1 MYAIVKTGGKQLKV
15 SAGDIVKVEKLL
27 ANNGETVSLTEVL
40 MVAEGAA
47 VTVGTP
53 TIQGAAVKATVLEQA
68 KADKVIIFKKRRR
81 QGYRRKQGHRQP
93 LTVLQI
99 VEISAGGK
107 TAKAEASQLRQPK
120 PALAAAPMAAAK
132 AAPVA
137 KAAKASAPKATA
149 AKTAAPKKAP
159 AAKAKKAAE

>member
-27 ANNGETVSLTEVL
+27 ANNGETVSLDQVL
-40 MVAEGAA
+40 LVAEGAS

-99 VEISAGGK
+99 TEITVGGK
-107 TAKAEASQLRQPK
+107 TVKAEASQLRQAK
-120 PALAAAPMAAAK
+120 PALAAAAVAPK

-137 KAAKASAPKATA
+137 KTAKASAPTKA
-149 AKTAAPKKAP
+149 AAPKAAAAKKAP
-159 AAKAKKAAE
+159 AKAKKAAE